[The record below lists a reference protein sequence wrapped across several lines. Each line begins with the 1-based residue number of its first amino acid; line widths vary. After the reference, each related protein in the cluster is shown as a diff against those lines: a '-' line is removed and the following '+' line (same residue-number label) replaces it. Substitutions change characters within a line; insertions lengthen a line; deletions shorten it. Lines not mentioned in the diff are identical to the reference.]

1 MTNPSRNPPPAA
13 AGNDPQD
20 VSLGDA
26 STVLLRGGTTDS
38 WEALASESRKPCAEE
53 RDGFDSLTYSLGTS
67 GRSSD
72 FASGRSGRSSDALDI
87 SLEAVLERELSV
99 TSWEEASDE
108 LAPSPRDSM
117 MLNLGSPASPRNNT
131 NITSFEAEFE
141 TEASMP
147 DRHRSPKQKML
158 DGPTLLMLAEEFC
171 RPVDDEVTGP
181 SQRIK
186 PLATTDAAGQHVCL
200 TSWLLQY
207 CCRPVARD

>member
-1 MTNPSRNPPPAA
+1 MTNPSRKPPPAA

-38 WEALASESRKPCAEE
+38 WEALASESRKQRAEE
-53 RDGFDSLTYSLGTS
+53 SSGYDSLTYSLGTS
-67 GRSSD
+67 GKSSD
-72 FASGRSGRSSDALDI
+72 FVSGRSGPSSEALDI
-87 SLEAVLERELSV
+87 SFEAALERELSV

-108 LAPSPRDSM
+108 SSPRDSM

-131 NITSFEAEFE
+131 NITSFE
-141 TEASMP
+141 TEASSMR

-158 DGPTLLMLAEEFC
+158 DGPPLVIPAEEFC